1 MTISDRKR
9 LNIKTEAPE
18 GVDAREFRMA
28 ENIYVLY
35 ALSREERREY
45 LVKLQAKNVDAVTV
59 AAIASVIFNMEV
71 PQAQEVSSEQ
81 AVI

>member
-35 ALSREERREY
+35 ALSREDRKQY
-45 LVKLQAKNVDAVTV
+45 IADLQKKGVDVTTCN
-59 AAIASVIFNMEV
+59 AIATILFHLD
-71 PQAQEVSSEQ
+71 PIQEVSSEP
-81 AVI
+81 AAL

>member
-9 LNIKTEAPE
+9 LTITTEAPE

-35 ALSREERREY
+35 AMTREDRKDY
-45 LVKLQAKNVDAVTV
+45 IAKLQSKGVDAATCN
-59 AAIASVIFNMEV
+59 AIATILFHLEPVEEAV
-71 PQAQEVSSEQ
+71 SEQ
-81 AVI
+81 PAVL